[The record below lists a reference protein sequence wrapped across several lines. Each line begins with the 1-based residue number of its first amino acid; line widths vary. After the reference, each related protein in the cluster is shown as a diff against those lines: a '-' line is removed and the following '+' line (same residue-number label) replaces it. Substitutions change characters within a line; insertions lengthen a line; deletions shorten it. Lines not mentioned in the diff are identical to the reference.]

1 MALDIYQKIENDFGE
16 SARYIHE
23 ELKILD
29 AKTKGM
35 IGNRIIRAIVYLA
48 NGDVSTFR
56 EKVKLAQVDWRD
68 VLLQAEYG
76 YPENERLRD
85 LDKTFYELGLL
96 KKLKHLTS
104 FAVSSCTFPL
114 IGL

>member
-16 SARYIHE
+16 RANEVHE
-23 ELKILD
+23 ELKVLD

-35 IGNRIIRAIVYLA
+35 ISNRIIRAIVYLS
-48 NGDVSTFR
+48 NGDVSTFH

-68 VLLQAEYG
+68 VLMQAEYS

-85 LDKTFYELGLL
+85 FDKTFYELGLL
-96 KKLKHLTS
+96 KGKNT
-104 FAVSSCTFPL
+104 
-114 IGL
+114 

>member
-16 SARYIHE
+16 RANEVRE
-23 ELKILD
+23 ELKVLD

-35 IGNRIIRAIVYLA
+35 IGNRIIRAIVYLS
-48 NGDVSTFR
+48 NGDISTFH

-68 VLLQAEYG
+68 VLMQAEYS

-85 LDKTFYELGLL
+85 FDKTFYELGLL
-96 KKLKHLTS
+96 KGKNT
-104 FAVSSCTFPL
+104 
-114 IGL
+114 

>member
-16 SARYIHE
+16 NANEVHE
-23 ELKILD
+23 ALKILD

-35 IGNRIIRAIVYLA
+35 ISNRIVRAIVYLA
-48 NGDVSTFR
+48 NGDVSTFH

-68 VLLQAEYG
+68 VLMQAEYS

-85 LDKTFYELGLL
+85 FDKTFYELGLL
-96 KKLKHLTS
+96 KGKNT
-104 FAVSSCTFPL
+104 
-114 IGL
+114 